1 MRPACRRASNLI
13 GSARGRLG
21 WAASGASGWRTG
33 AEAQPTV
40 SYCVGYVYNAL
51 MHTVCELQSFQ
62 RAATDVG
69 MTETEVRGLIDHL
82 ASHPMAGD
90 VMQGTGGCRKL
101 RWAGRGKGKS
111 GGYRTVT
118 FYSGRELPVFLV
130 TVFSKGERT
139 NLSDAERNALAAM
152 TKAIVVEYRE
162 RVVKVS
168 GAG

>member
-1 MRPACRRASNLI
+1 
-13 GSARGRLG
+13 
-21 WAASGASGWRTG
+21 
-33 AEAQPTV
+33 
-40 SYCVGYVYNAL
+40 

-82 ASHPMAGD
+82 ALHPMAGD

-118 FYSGRELPVFLV
+118 FCSGRELPVFLV

-162 RVVKVS
+162 RVVKAS